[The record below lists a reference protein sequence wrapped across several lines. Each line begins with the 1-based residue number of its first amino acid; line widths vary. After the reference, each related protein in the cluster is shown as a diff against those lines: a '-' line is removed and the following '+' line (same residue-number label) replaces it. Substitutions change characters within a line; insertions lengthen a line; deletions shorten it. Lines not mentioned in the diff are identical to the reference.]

1 MVNTIDNY
9 LKLLTTRKM
18 LSFEERMLFYLL
30 YRIFF
35 KIKEEVS
42 QLQEAISQLKRSII
56 DEQLRG
62 KERILSVQAAKE
74 MYQSQLR
81 YDIKEILQ

>member
-1 MVNTIDNY
+1 M
-9 LKLLTTRKM
+9 
-18 LSFEERMLFYLL
+18 
-30 YRIFF
+30 
-35 KIKEEVS
+35 S